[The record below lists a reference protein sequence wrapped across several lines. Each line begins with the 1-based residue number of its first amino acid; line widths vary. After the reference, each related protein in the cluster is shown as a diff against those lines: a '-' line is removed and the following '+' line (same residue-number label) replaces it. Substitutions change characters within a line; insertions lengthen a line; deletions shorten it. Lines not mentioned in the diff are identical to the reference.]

1 MCRLDGWDFWEL
13 TSVSPADQRRSMSV
27 KESGDART
35 TWRDMVV
42 VRKRRLMRE
51 VVVGRCMVAVLVG

>member
-1 MCRLDGWDFWEL
+1 MCRLDGWDFLGL

-42 VRKRRLMRE
+42 VRKKGLMRE
-51 VVVGRCMVAVLVG
+51 VVVGRCMVAVVF

>member
-1 MCRLDGWDFWEL
+1 
-13 TSVSPADQRRSMSV
+13 MSV

-51 VVVGRCMVAVLVG
+51 VVVGRCMVAVDFDEE